1 MQFTQN
7 LVCLQQKGSDVS
19 RTIFDQVSLVDLG
32 DFFFIFR
39 SFFWSFSE
47 LFFNGSR
54 KNSRTSKANQ

>member
-39 SFFWSFSE
+39 R
-47 LFFNGSR
+47 GGGRGR
-54 KNSRTSKANQ
+54 KIIIRKL